1 MSTTTV
7 AAIACLVAGASAA
20 IQASLAGIL
29 GRRVGVLEATALT
42 AFVGM
47 VVILTVAL
55 IGGRGVGGVTA
66 GVREPW
72 WLWIVPGLVGAVVIT
87 TFTFAPPRI
96 GVFATFALLIAGQ
109 LLVGVVIDAT
119 GLFGVDRFPLSGT
132 RLAGLALLAAGALLV
147 LKR

>member
-7 AAIACLVAGASAA
+7 AVVACLVAGASAA
-20 IQASLAGIL
+20 VQASLAGIL

-47 VVILTVAL
+47 MVVLTVTT
-55 IGGRGVGGVTA
+55 IGGRGLGGVAA

-72 WLWIVPGLVGAVVIT
+72 WLWIVPGLVGAVVVT

-132 RLAGLALLAAGALLV
+132 RLAGLVLLAVGALLV